1 MKEYKD
7 IMKNLI
13 EMNRAIVA
21 KKKVMMIIMAAAL
34 IALPTMAQDWQS
46 TSAMQ
51 GSGSTY
57 SPQVTSVGATDA
69 NSFATTTTE
78 SYSPAKAPSGP
89 RKGFIDPSNPGPQSN
104 EDPIGDAVLPMML
117 MALAFGGVMYFR
129 RKRSAA

>member
-57 SPQVTSVGATDA
+57 SPQVTAVGATDV
-69 NSFATTTTE
+69 NGMATTTETNQ
-78 SYSPAKAPSGP
+78 SQPKGPNRAKKFDTGGDTNPSSEYP
-89 RKGFIDPSNPGPQSN
+89 L
-104 EDPIGDAVLPMML
+104 GDTLLPLLL
-117 MALAFGGVMYFR
+117 MSLAFCGVVYMR

>member
-1 MKEYKD
+1 MNEYKD

-51 GSGSTY
+51 GSGSSY
-57 SPQVTSVGATDA
+57 SPQVTAVGATSA
-69 NSFATTTTE
+69 TSEATTSDTH
-78 SYSPAKAPSGP
+78 SSANAPSGP
-89 RKGFIDPSNPGPQSN
+89 RREIITPGNPGNQSG
-104 EDPIGDAVLPMML
+104 DSPVGDAVLPLLL
-117 MALAFGGVMYFR
+117 MSFAFGMFVYLR

>member
-7 IMKNLI
+7 SMKNLI

-51 GSGSTY
+51 GSGSSY
-57 SPQVTSVGATDA
+57 SPQVTAVGATSA
-69 NSFATTTTE
+69 TSEATTSDTH
-78 SYSPAKAPSGP
+78 SSAIAPSGP
-89 RKGFIDPSNPGPQSN
+89 RREIITPGNPGNQSG
-104 EDPIGDAVLPMML
+104 DSPVGDAVLPLLL
-117 MALAFGGVMYFR
+117 MSLAFGMFVYFR

>member
-1 MKEYKD
+1 MKGYKD

-51 GSGSTY
+51 GTGSNY
-57 SPQVTSVGATDA
+57 APQVTAVGAT
-69 NSFATTTTE
+69 SATSEATTTE
-78 SYSPAKAPSGP
+78 SYSPAKAPGGP
-89 RKGFIDPSNPGPQSN
+89 RKDIITPGNPGHQSD
-104 EDPIGDAVLPMML
+104 ESPVGDAVLPLLL
-117 MALAFGGVMYFR
+117 MAMAFAGVIYFR
-129 RKRSAA
+129 KRKAHA

>member
-51 GSGSTY
+51 GTGSSY
-57 SPQVTSVGATDA
+57 SPQVTAVGATDV
-69 NSFATTTTE
+69 NDMATTTETNQ
-78 SYSPAKAPSGP
+78 SQPKGPNRAKKFDTGGDTP
-89 RKGFIDPSNPGPQSN
+89 PGPS
-104 EDPIGDAVLPMML
+104 PIGDAVLPML
-117 MALAFGGVMYFR
+117 LCAALFCGFIGFR
-129 RKRSAA
+129 RKRSALNG

>member
-51 GSGSTY
+51 GTGSSY
-57 SPQVTSVGATDA
+57 SPQVTAVGATDV
-69 NSFATTTTE
+69 NDMATTTETNQ
-78 SYSPAKAPSGP
+78 SQPKGPNRAKKFDTGADG
-89 RKGFIDPSNPGPQSN
+89 NQSS
-104 EDPIGDAVLPMML
+104 EFPLGDTLLPLLL
-117 MALAFGGVMYFR
+117 MSLAFCGYLYLC

>member
-1 MKEYKD
+1 MK
-7 IMKNLI
+7 
-13 EMNRAIVA
+13 RIV
-21 KKKVMMIIMAAAL
+21 MIIMAAAL

-89 RKGFIDPSNPGPQSN
+89 RKGFVDPSNPGSQSN
-104 EDPIGDAVLPMML
+104 EDPIGDAVLP
-117 MALAFGGVMYFR
+117 LAFFALMMAIVIGI
-129 RKRSAA
+129 KRNVNPKIEKQ